1 MKNAR
6 LLRTTEMEKDDDLD
20 SEDEERLGFS
30 SIAKWFNPAEKVV
43 AAAAAKKLQPQ
54 QVAKLSK
61 LDDVKPSYLNNPLL
75 KPEGEVLKKAQKF
88 EAQLMAQLS
97 KTDKALLEKIK
108 KTPGAA
114 ERISRWKQA
123 EWNPTDL
130 AKLIKTSNPSR
141 FKPNAPEKQAWDIYA
156 AMVLRRDFR
165 TPHGTKSGEDDE
177 GIYTLYFS
185 SQLSD
190 SYTPNCPCHNDRKNK
205 S

>member
-30 SIAKWFNPAEKVV
+30 SIAKWFKPAEKVV

-75 KPEGEVLKKAQKF
+75 KPEGEALKLAQNF
-88 EAQLMAQLS
+88 EAHMMTQLS

-108 KTPGAA
+108 QAPG
-114 ERISRWKQA
+114 
-123 EWNPTDL
+123 
-130 AKLIKTSNPSR
+130 
-141 FKPNAPEKQAWDIYA
+141 
-156 AMVLRRDFR
+156 
-165 TPHGTKSGEDDE
+165 TPHGTKSSEDDE

-190 SYTPNCPCHNDRKNK
+190 SYTPDCPCHNDRKNK

>member
-30 SIAKWFNPAEKVV
+30 SIAKWFKPAEKVV

-75 KPEGEVLKKAQKF
+75 KPEGEALKKAQNF
-88 EAQLMAQLS
+88 EAHMMTQLS

-108 KTPGAA
+108 RAPGAS

-130 AKLIKTSNPSR
+130 AKFYTNNYPLR
-141 FKPNAPEKQAWDIYA
+141 FKPKMPEREAWNLYA
-156 AMVLRRDFR
+156 AMVLRRDFSV
-165 TPHGTKSGEDDE
+165 K
-177 GIYTLYFS
+177 
-185 SQLSD
+185 
-190 SYTPNCPCHNDRKNK
+190 
-205 S
+205 